1 MASNKATTK
10 GTKTESRQGLY
21 AYASTYSRQ
30 AIEVLAEMM
39 LNAKNEGVRM
49 GAAKALLD
57 KALPDIKATEIST
70 GDNGPLE
77 IRIISEDKAVKT
89 EDSLEWTIDND
100 TTGSQEL

>member
-1 MASNKATTK
+1 MTSNKANTQ

-21 AYASTYSRQ
+21 AYASTFSRE
-30 AIEVLAEMM
+30 AIEVLADMM
-39 LNAKNEGVRM
+39 HNAKNEGVRM

-77 IRIISEDKAVKT
+77 IRIVGEDKPVKT
-89 EDSLEWTIDND
+89 EDTIEWTIDND
-100 TTGSQEL
+100 STGSQEL